1 MEVCRKCGSKI
12 WPGVRSCPACGA
24 ATGFS
29 DKQPAQGEKPGSGGM
44 AGSLDRFDSADIA
57 QNRAMAVFAY
67 LGILVIFP
75 LFMAKGSRF
84 ARYHAGQGLALL
96 LASAAY
102 SIAYSVLTGLLLS
115 VSWEFYFVL
124 RLIRLAGL
132 AFPALAVLGIMN
144 AINGKAAELPVIGKI
159 RLLR

>member
-29 DKQPAQGEKPGSGGM
+29 DKQPAQEEKPGSGGM
-44 AGSLDRFDSADIA
+44 AGSPGRFDSADIA
-57 QNRAMAVFAY
+57 QNKAMAVFAY
-67 LGILVIFP
+67 LGILVVFP
-75 LFMAKGSRF
+75 LFMAKDSGF
-84 ARYHAGQGLALL
+84 ARYHAGQGLVLL

-102 SIAYSVLTGLLLS
+102 SIAYSVLAGLLLS

-132 AFPALAVLGIMN
+132 AFPALAVFGIMN
-144 AINGKAAELPVIGKI
+144 ALSGKAAELPVIGKI

>member
-1 MEVCRKCGSKI
+1 MGVCRKCGSKI
-12 WPGVRSCPACGA
+12 LHGARSCPACGA
-24 ATGFS
+24 VTGLS
-29 DKQPAQGEKPGSGGM
+29 DKQPAQEKFSYDGM
-44 AGSLDRFDSADIA
+44 AGSPGQFDSADIA
-57 QNRAMAVFAY
+57 ENKAVAVFAY

-96 LASAAY
+96 FSSAAY
-102 SIAYSVLTGLLLS
+102 SIAYSMLAGVLLS
-115 VSWEFYFVL
+115 ISWEFYFVL
-124 RLIRLAGL
+124 RFIRLAGL

-144 AINGKAAELPVIGKI
+144 VISGKAAELPVIGKI